1 MLQRPVTV
9 VLVAGICQ
17 CGYHEIRSYGEYG
30 SEMHVALYSYE
41 CFAAVKGVL
50 ADLGMQ
56 VLRGKDG
63 KLMQYRH
70 GFYTC
75 MCIHWE
81 RGV

>member
-1 MLQRPVTV
+1 MLIVLQRPVTV

-17 CGYHEIRSYGEYG
+17 CGCNEIRSYGEYG
-30 SEMHVALYSYE
+30 GEMHVAVYE

-56 VLRGKDG
+56 VLRGRDG
-63 KLMQYRH
+63 KQMQYRH

-75 MCIHWE
+75 MCIH
-81 RGV
+81 